1 MKFFPFF
8 CAMIILVSVAQ
19 GESIIDTQIDQIM
32 KAPANE
38 RYELMNQLK
47 TNIATMN
54 ETQRNEALQKLQS
67 GMGKGM
73 GKGSQNNFSG
83 MPMQQMNRNGSVQR
97 QMNTN
102 TQPNFQHRR

>member
-1 MKFFPFF
+1 MKFLPFLSTI
-8 CAMIILVSVAQ
+8 MILVSIAQ
-19 GESIIDTQIDQIM
+19 CDSMIDTQIDQIM

-47 TNIATMN
+47 TKIALMN
-54 ETQRNEALQKLQS
+54 ENERNEALQKLQG
-67 GMGKGM
+67 GMGAGM

-83 MPMQQMNRNGSVQR
+83 MPMQYMNRNGSAQR

-102 TQPNFQHRR
+102 TQPNFQNRR

>member
-19 GESIIDTQIDQIM
+19 GESTIDTQIDQIM

-54 ETQRNEALQKLQS
+54 ETMLPINKRVILSDVMIL
-67 GMGKGM
+67 
-73 GKGSQNNFSG
+73 
-83 MPMQQMNRNGSVQR
+83 
-97 QMNTN
+97 
-102 TQPNFQHRR
+102 

>member
-1 MKFFPFF
+1 MKFFPFLS
-8 CAMIILVSVAQ
+8 AMIILVSIAQ

-47 TNIATMN
+47 TKIATMN
-54 ETQRNEALQKLQS
+54 ETERNEALQKLQG
-67 GMGKGM
+67 GMN
-73 GKGSQNNFSG
+73 KGSQNNFSG
-83 MPMQQMNRNGSVQR
+83 IPMQQMNQNGSTQR

-102 TQPNFQHRR
+102 TQPNFQNRH

>member
-1 MKFFPFF
+1 MKFLPFLTTL
-8 CAMIILVSVAQ
+8 MLLVSVAQ
-19 GESIIDTQIDQIM
+19 CESIIDTQIDQIM

-47 TNIATMN
+47 TKIATMN
-54 ETQRNEALQKLQS
+54 ETERNEALQKLQG

-73 GKGSQNNFSG
+73 SKGSQNNFSG
-83 MPMQQMNRNGSVQR
+83 IPMQQMNRNGSAQR

-102 TQPNFQHRR
+102 TQQNFQNRR